1 MGILLTTDTAFA
13 TIAGDELT
21 AAGELIDGQ
30 TAVVGTTLTFCHTGL
45 ELQVADLLIIQHGGH
60 VTVLVMLSG
69 DQRCTESTHDTG
81 DVGTDGLAVRNFFKA
96 SKHRIVVEGTA
107 LYHDIFT
114 KLRSI
119 RDFDHLK

>member
-30 TAVVGTTLTFCHTGL
+30 TAVVGTTLTFRHAGL
-45 ELQVADLLIIQHGGH
+45 ELEIADLLIIQHCGH
-60 VTVLVMLSG
+60 ITVFVMFSG
-69 DQRCTESTHDTG
+69 DQSRTESTHDTG

-114 KLRSI
+114 QL
-119 RDFDHLK
+119 

>member
-13 TIAGDELT
+13 TVAGDELT
-21 AAGELIDGQ
+21 AAGEFVDGQ
-30 TAVVGTTLTFCHTGL
+30 TAVVGTALTFCHAGL

-60 VTVLVMLSG
+60 ITVLVMLSG

-81 DVGTDGLAVRNFFKA
+81 DVGTDGLTACNFLKA
-96 SKHRIVVEGTA
+96 AQNGIVIEGTA

>member
-30 TAVVGTTLTFCHTGL
+30 TAIVGTALTFCHTGL
-45 ELQVADLLIIQHGGH
+45 KLQVADLLIIQHGGH

-69 DQRCTESTHDTG
+69 DQCRTESTHDTG
-81 DVGTDGLAVRNFFKA
+81 DVGTDGLTVRNFFKA

-114 KLRSI
+114 QL
-119 RDFDHLK
+119 